1 VVVDDGEIREHQWI
15 RPADALTRRES
26 GEIELIPPT
35 WVTLHTLAEAATT
48 EDFCAAVR
56 TREPDIY
63 LTHIARV
70 DGGIAS
76 IWQGDAAYDDLDTEK
91 PGPRNR
97 LLMLDS
103 GWRLETS
110 AR

>member
-1 VVVDDGEIREHQWI
+1 MS
-15 RPADALTRRES
+15 RPLHHGTGAAQRLAQAAGGCAEGADARARDPE
-26 GEIELIPPT
+26 
-35 WVTLHTLAEAATT
+35 
-48 EDFCAAVR
+48 
-56 TREPDIY
+56 IY
-63 LTHIARV
+63 LTHITRV

-110 AR
+110 A